1 MVSKPLENR
10 KIAMIIAFRDFR
22 DEEYFITKQTLEI
35 AGAQITIFS
44 RETGIAIGSQGGEAK
59 VNLTLDDLRPE
70 RFNAVLFIG
79 GAGAAKLMD
88 NAQAH
93 QIAHETANSEILLGA
108 ICIAPTIL
116 ARAGVLRGREATV
129 WSSGMDKSAVKI
141 LKEEGAKYKNEEVVV
156 DGNIITANGPPSA
169 RKFAEAVIEKLREK

>member
-1 MVSKPLENR
+1 MNTKPLENR
-10 KIAMIIAFRDFR
+10 KIAMVIAFRDFR

-35 AGAQITIFS
+35 AGAQITTFS

-59 VNLTLDDLRPE
+59 VNLTIDELRPE

-79 GAGAAKLMD
+79 GAGAVKFMD

-93 QIAHETANSEILLGA
+93 QIAHETANSDILLGA
-108 ICIAPTIL
+108 ICIASTIL

-129 WSSGMDKSAVKI
+129 WSSTMDKSAVKI
-141 LKEEGAKYKNEEVVV
+141 LKEEGAKYKNEEVVI
-156 DGNIITANGPPSA
+156 DGNIITANGPPVA
-169 RKFAEAVIEKLREK
+169 RKFAEAVIEKLRKE